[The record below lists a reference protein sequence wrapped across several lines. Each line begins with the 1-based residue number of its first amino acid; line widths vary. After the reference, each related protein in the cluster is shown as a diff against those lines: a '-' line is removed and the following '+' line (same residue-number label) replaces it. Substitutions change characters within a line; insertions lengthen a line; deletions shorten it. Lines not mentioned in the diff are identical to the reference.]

1 MYGVSGKPFSPDK
14 CAGMGGL
21 VRTGGPCVSANGPF
35 RVLFDIPAEGVPSR
49 QIEKKAAKSTAEP
62 RLAGLFF
69 RRCGRLSGFVRTTPR
84 VIAHKKSVFSAMP
97 SASFRKESG
106 VFAEKWLKLAI

>member
-1 MYGVSGKPFSPDK
+1 MHGVSGKPFSPDK
-14 CAGMGGL
+14 CAGMGVL
-21 VRTGGPCVSANGPF
+21 VRTDGSSVSVDGPF

-49 QIEKKAAKSTAEP
+49 QIEKKAAKSTAET
-62 RLAGLFF
+62 RLAGLFS
-69 RRCGRLSGFVRTTPR
+69 RRCGRLSGFVRTTSR

-106 VFAEKWLKLAI
+106 VFAEK